1 MIREA
6 ALRERQERA
15 RKETFHVRKSTSEPV
30 FADYL
35 VESPASGGRYRVA
48 LRGFEPGD
56 SYCDCPD
63 YRVNT
68 LGTCKHIEAVIARI
82 LPRVPRRLHA
92 AKAPLARAEVFLRY
106 GPRLEVRCHLPGNA
120 SPGLGRLFARFF
132 DPVNGGTPAE
142 GRLRAGML
150 EKFPELLAAL
160 QKSDEPVAVYPDL
173 LDHVNQELRK
183 AEGLQREKAL
193 MARLGDPH
201 FLDDL
206 LKLPLLPYQKRGVVF
221 CAMRGRTLLADDMGL
236 GKTAQAIGAAELM
249 TRERGIRR
257 VLVICP
263 ASLKHQ
269 WEAEIRRFT
278 DRTCLVLSGGM
289 RRRGRAYAEGT
300 EFFHVVNYEA
310 VLVDISFLKACRY
323 DLIIVDEAQRI
334 KNWKTK
340 TSRAV
345 KSLRSPFCIMLTGTP
360 LENRLEELYNIV
372 QYVDERLLGPAFQFL
387 HEHVQFDAEM
397 QTKAIGYKGLDVLR
411 ERLKP
416 ICLRRKKDEVLKDL
430 PPRTDK
436 NFYIEIT
443 PAQRDAYLG
452 QARILAGLIQRWRR
466 RGFLTPIEQQRLMM
480 ALTNM
485 RMICNSLYL
494 FDKQTRDEPK
504 LDEFAR
510 LVEDLALGLK
520 EKVLVFS
527 QWEGTHRLIEPRLQK
542 LGIGYALLCG
552 KVPVGAR
559 GRLIQQFRDE
569 AKLKVLL
576 STDAGGLGLNLQA
589 ASCVVNVEIPWNPAV
604 LNQRVGRAHRL
615 GQQRPVRVFNLLARG
630 TIEEHI
636 WNLLGFKQELFAGV
650 FDGTSNQ
657 VVMRPRGQNRFLS
670 AVDELLKKD
679 ASLVSPEAPVHIA
692 EKAFPPA
699 PVGPLEPAAA
709 PPADQMAAP
718 LLNLLGAMARALF
731 GSAGADASSL
741 PIRVT
746 REEGTGEPLLALSLA
761 DREKVRAGVELLAD
775 ALKGLAASL
784 Q

>member
-6 ALRERQERA
+6 AIRERQERA
-15 RKETFHVRKSTSEPV
+15 RKETFQIGKSTSEPV
-30 FADYL
+30 FADYQ
-35 VESPASGGRYRVA
+35 VVSPASGGRYRVA
-48 LRGFEPGD
+48 LRGFESGD

-68 LGTCKHIEAVIARI
+68 LGTCKHIEAVIAHL
-82 LPRVPRRLHA
+82 LPRLPRRVHA
-92 AKAPLARAEVFLRY
+92 AKAPLTRTEVYLRY
-106 GPRLEVRCHLPGNA
+106 GERLEVRCHLPGSA
-120 SPGLGRLFARFF
+120 SAGLRRLFARYFE
-132 DPVNGGTPAE
+132 PVNGATLAE
-142 GRLRAGML
+142 ARLRAGML

-160 QKSDEPVAVYPDL
+160 QKSDEPVAVYADL
-173 LDHVNQELRK
+173 LEHVNQELRK
-183 AEGLQREKAL
+183 AEGLGRENAL
-193 MARLGDPH
+193 LARLGEPG

-221 CAMRGRTLLADDMGL
+221 CAMRGRSLLADDMGL

-249 TRERGIRR
+249 ARERGIRR

-269 WEAEIRRFT
+269 WEAEIHRFT
-278 DRTCLVLSGGM
+278 DRPCLVLSGGM
-289 RRRGRAYAEGT
+289 RRRTRAYAEGT
-300 EFFHVVNYEA
+300 EFFHIVNYEA
-310 VLVDISFLKACRY
+310 VLADIAFLKACRY
-323 DLIIVDEAQRI
+323 DLILVDEAQRI

-397 QTKAIGYKGLDVLR
+397 RTKAIGYKGLDVLR

-416 ICLRRKKDEVLKDL
+416 ICLRRKKDEVLKEL

-452 QARILAGLIQRWRR
+452 QARVLAGLIQRWRR
-466 RGFLTPIEQQRLMM
+466 RGFLTPIEHQRLMM

-494 FDKQTRDEPK
+494 FDKLTRDEPK
-504 LDEFAR
+504 LDEVAR
-510 LVEDLALGLK
+510 LLEDLALGLK

-527 QWEGTHRLIEPRLQK
+527 QWEGTHRLIEPRLQE

-559 GRLIQQFRDE
+559 GRLIQRFRDD
-569 AKLKVLL
+569 ARLKVLL

-615 GQQRPVRVFNLLARG
+615 GQHRPVRVFNLLARG

-636 WNLLGFKQELFAGV
+636 WNLLGFKQDLFAGV

-670 AVDELLKKD
+670 AVDELLKQD
-679 ASLVSPEAPVHIA
+679 SSLVGPETPVHA
-692 EKAFPPA
+692 PEGAPA
-699 PVGPLEPAAA
+699 PAPARPAEPSAV
-709 PPADQMAAP
+709 ADQAVAP
-718 LLNLLGAMARALF
+718 LLNLLGAMGRALF
-731 GSAGADASSL
+731 GAAGADTSSL

-761 DREKVRAGVELLAD
+761 DREKVRTGVELLAD
-775 ALKGLAASL
+775 ALKGVAASL
-784 Q
+784 R